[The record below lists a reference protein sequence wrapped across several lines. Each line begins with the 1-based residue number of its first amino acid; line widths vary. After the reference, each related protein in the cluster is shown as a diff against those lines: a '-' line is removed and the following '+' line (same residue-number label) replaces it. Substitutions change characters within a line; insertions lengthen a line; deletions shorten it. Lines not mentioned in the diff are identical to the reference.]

1 MASHIGRRKF
11 LATLGGAAVTWPIA
25 ARAQQPAMPV
35 VGWLGA
41 RSASESTSV
50 IAAFRRGLQDVGYIQ
65 GKNVAIEYR
74 WAELQHDRLPA
85 LAADLVRRQV
95 AVIAATGGIVSA
107 QAAKTATATIPIV
120 FIVGVDPVEHGIVAA
135 INRPGGNITGVSF
148 FGVLLEAKRLELLRE
163 MVPTATTIAALV
175 NPNNP
180 SSETTTRAVQRAA
193 RAFGQEVHI
202 LHASTVLDLDTA
214 FATLILKRVG
224 ALAVGPDPF
233 FISQRDRIVALVSR
247 HAIPAIYFLREFV
260 TAGGL
265 MSYGDSQ
272 TEAYRLAGVYAGRIL
287 KGEKPA
293 DLAVVQPT
301 KFELVINLATA
312 KALGLT
318 VPPGLLAIAD
328 EVIE

>member
-1 MASHIGRRKF
+1 
-11 LATLGGAAVTWPIA
+11 
-25 ARAQQPAMPV
+25 MPV
-35 VGWLGA
+35 LGWLGA
-41 RSASESTSV
+41 RSPGESTSV
-50 IAAFRRGLQDVGYIQ
+50 IAAFRRGLQDAGYIE

-74 WAELQHDRLPA
+74 WAELQYDRLPA

-107 QAAKTATATIPIV
+107 RAAKTATATIPIV
-120 FIVGVDPVEHGIVAA
+120 FVVGADPVEHGIVAA

-148 FGVLLEAKRLELLRE
+148 FGVALEAKRLELLRE

-175 NPNNP
+175 NPNN
-180 SSETTTRAVQRAA
+180 STSETTTRAIQRAA

-214 FATLILKRVG
+214 FATLTQKRVG
-224 ALAVGPDPF
+224 ALAVAPDPF
-233 FISQRDRIVALVSR
+233 FISQRDRLVALVAR

-272 TEAYRLAGVYAGRIL
+272 TDAYRQAAVYAGRIL

-301 KFELVINLATA
+301 KFQLVINLKTA
-312 KALGLT
+312 KALGLEIPAT
-318 VPPGLLAIAD
+318 LLAIAD

>member
-1 MASHIGRRKF
+1 MRRRAF
-11 LATLGGAAVTWPIA
+11 ISLLGGAAAAWPLT

-41 RSASESTSV
+41 RSPSESTSV
-50 IAAFRRGLQDVGYIQ
+50 IAAFRRGLQDVGYIE

-163 MVPTATTIAALV
+163 MVPTATTIATLV

-233 FISQRDRIVALVSR
+233 FISQRDRIVALASR
-247 HAIPAIYFLREFV
+247 HAVPAIYFLREFV

-318 VPPGLLAIAD
+318 VPAGLLAIAD